1 MKLSKLK
8 KKLKDNFNLESSD
21 WLREVDERETA
32 KELLYLFQDYGY
44 TFEEA
49 IDNLLMFLIEE

>member
-8 KKLKDNFNLESSD
+8 KKLKNNFNLESSD

-49 IDNLLMFLIEE
+49 IDKLLLFLIEE